1 MIRLDSE
8 MNRSASPPSD
18 DRPLSVAE
26 QVNFLLRR
34 GITIQ
39 NRDEV
44 ERILGH
50 ISFHRLRGYWEPLH
64 SLTGA
69 GDGGIAFAEVIERY
83 NFDQGLRNLLMDAF
97 DHIEVSLRTRW
108 AYVLS
113 HTNGG
118 GRFAHRNAAL
128 FGKHHGKDLDALNVV
143 YSKYAGKKYRY
154 TFDECPIWVIVEV
167 MSFGLLAKWY
177 SNTIR
182 PARLAI
188 ASHYGVPENILVSL
202 LAHLRVIRNM
212 CAHHE
217 QLWDRTLVSPF
228 KLPDRLGGSQ
238 AVRRLFNES
247 ARGKIYNAIVMIA
260 WLMSIINPHARWH
273 RRLAS
278 LLNEYPDIP
287 PGRMGFPPDW
297 PQRITALGL
306 SFLR

>member
-1 MIRLDSE
+1 
-8 MNRSASPPSD
+8 MNCPASPSSN

-44 ERILGH
+44 ERILAH
-50 ISFHRLRGYWEPLH
+50 ISFHRLRGYWEPLY
-64 SLTGA
+64 SRTGA
-69 GDGGIAFAEVIERY
+69 YDGGIAFAEVIERY
-83 NFDQGLRNLLMDAF
+83 NFNQRLRNLLMDAS

-113 HTNGG
+113 HTSGG
-118 GRFAHRNAAL
+118 GRFAHHNTAL
-128 FGKHHGKDLDALNVV
+128 FGKHHSRDLDALSSV
-143 YSKYAGKKYRY
+143 YAKYAGKKYRY
-154 TFDECPIWVIVEV
+154 IFDECPIWVTVEV

-188 ASHYGVPENILVSL
+188 ASHYGMPENILGSL

-217 QLWDRTLVSPF
+217 QLCDRTLVSPF
-228 KLPDRLGGSQ
+228 KLPNRLGGSKT
-238 AVRRLFNES
+238 VRRVFNES
-247 ARGKIYNAIVMIA
+247 ARGKIYNAIVMMA
-260 WLMSIINPHARWH
+260 WLMSIINPHVQWH
-273 RRLAS
+273 RRLAN
-278 LLNEYPDIP
+278 LLNEYGVIP

-297 PQRITALGL
+297 PQRIAALGL